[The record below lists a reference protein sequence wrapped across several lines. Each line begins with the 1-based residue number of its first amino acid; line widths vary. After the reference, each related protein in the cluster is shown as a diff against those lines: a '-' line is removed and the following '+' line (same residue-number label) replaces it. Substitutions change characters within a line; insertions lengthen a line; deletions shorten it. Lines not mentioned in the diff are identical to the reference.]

1 MAGKAHTF
9 RLLAD
14 EENQKPPGC
23 SRTIDKMGSWSER
36 KMAIHGLRPMIWSLP
51 TVPSPSYMVP
61 QTGGGGNAGSNFEQS
76 LLLLLLQPALRSSKE
91 IVATFGWLEDLPML
105 VNQLQLFSFFIFF
118 PVFHVNFVIL
128 LAQLANAYRCWAQ
141 VFSWIDLSFEGFR
154 EHLLRTCQT
163 EAD

>member
-1 MAGKAHTF
+1 MRRIRSHPAAAGQLTRWIHVVKGKWQDELYTPNDMIPAHG
-9 RLLAD
+9 
-14 EENQKPPGC
+14 P
-23 SRTIDKMGSWSER
+23 
-36 KMAIHGLRPMIWSLP
+36 LP
-51 TVPSPSYMVP
+51 IRYGTPNGRWR
-61 QTGGGGNAGSNFEQS
+61 QHWSNFEQS

-141 VFSWIDLSFEGFR
+141 VFSWSDLSFGGFR
-154 EHLLRTCQT
+154 EHLLRNRVG
-163 EAD
+163 